1 MHPLQILLVDD
12 SLTVRR
18 VVANVL
24 REGGYQVVESP
35 DGEEAL
41 FQVGQTPPDLMVL
54 DINMPRMDGLAL
66 LREMRKKG
74 LRFPVIMFSDHTESG
89 AQMTLEAL
97 ALGAS
102 DYVLKPKG
110 VSGPA
115 AARTYIQE
123 TLLPRVH
130 ALIRPKIA
138 DRVVQ
143 RETAPGPK
151 LPKETKTARELLE
164 ATRARIAEQ
173 REKRLDLASA
183 PEPIPPIAPRVRPAP
198 ESPPAERVR
207 RSVRAGSS
215 KTARPKLVVV
225 GASTGGP
232 EALSLFVEGIPAD
245 FPLPIVVVQHMPTFF
260 TGPFAQRLNTRC
272 KLPVALTH
280 KGLVLD
286 KPGVWIASG
295 DGHSE
300 IVATASGPQVQ
311 ITTSPPEHGCRPSV
325 NPLFRTAAQHYPGEV
340 LGIIFTGMGQDGIE
354 GAHALVDSGGEV
366 WAQDEESC
374 VVWGMPRA
382 VTEAG
387 IASKIAPPSS
397 LAEAMVT
404 FIQKGP
410 S

>member
-1 MHPLQILLVDD
+1 MHPPQILLVDD

-24 REGGYQVVESP
+24 REGGYLVVESP

-41 FQVGQTPPDLMVL
+41 HQVGQSAPDLMVL

-66 LREMRKKG
+66 LRELRKKG
-74 LRFPVIMFSDHTESG
+74 LRFPIIMFSDHTESG

-97 ALGAS
+97 AMGAS

-110 VSGPA
+110 VTGPA
-115 AARTYIQE
+115 AARAYIQE

-130 ALIRPKIA
+130 ALIRPKGGERA
-138 DRVVQ
+138 AVQ
-143 RETAPGPK
+143 REASPGPR

-173 REKRLDLASA
+173 RERRLDLSA
-183 PEPIPPIAPRVRPAP
+183 QPEPMPATRPRPVP
-198 ESPPAERVR
+198 ESPPVDRLRRVPK
-207 RSVRAGSS
+207 VVPAKLG
-215 KTARPKLVVV
+215 KPKLVVV

-245 FPLPIVVVQHMPTFF
+245 FPLPVVVVQHMPTFF

-272 KLPVALTH
+272 KIPVALTY
-280 KGLVLD
+280 KGLLLD
-286 KPGVWIASG
+286 RPGVWIAAG
-295 DGHSE
+295 DTHSE
-300 IVATASGPQVQ
+300 IVATAAGPQIQ
-311 ITTSPPEHGCRPSV
+311 FTSSPPEHGCRPSV
-325 NPLFRTAAQHYPGEV
+325 NPLFRSAAQHYPGEV
-340 LGIIFTGMGQDGIE
+340 LGIIFTGMGQDGLE
-354 GAHALVDSGGEV
+354 GAQALVDSGGEV

-387 IASKIAPPSS
+387 IVSRIAPPTH
-397 LAEAMVT
+397 LAEAMVS
-404 FIQKGP
+404 FIQKG
-410 S
+410 SS

>member
-1 MHPLQILLVDD
+1 MHPPQILLVDD

-24 REGGYQVVESP
+24 REGGYLVVESP

-41 FQVGQTPPDLMVL
+41 HQVGQSAPDLMVL

-66 LREMRKKG
+66 LRELRKKG

-97 ALGAS
+97 AMGAS

-130 ALIRPKIA
+130 ALIRPKIT

-143 RETAPGPK
+143 REAAPPPR
-151 LPKETKTARELLE
+151 LPKEGMSARDILE

-173 REKRLDLASA
+173 RERRIDLASS
-183 PEPIPPIAPRVRPAP
+183 PEPAPVVPRPRPAA
-198 ESPPAERVR
+198 EPASERVR
-207 RSVRAGSS
+207 RVVRTAGA
-215 KTARPKLVVV
+215 KAGRPKLIVI

-232 EALSLFVEGIPAD
+232 EALSVFMEGIPAD
-245 FPLPIVVVQHMPTFF
+245 FPLPIVVVQHMPAFF
-260 TGPFAQRLNTRC
+260 TGPFAQRLNSRC
-272 KLPVALTH
+272 KIPVDLTH

-300 IVATASGPQVQ
+300 IVATAAGPQIQ
-311 ITTSPPEHGCRPSV
+311 ITSTPPEHGCRPDRKSV
-325 NPLFRTAAQHYPGEV
+325 V
-340 LGIIFTGMGQDGIE
+340 
-354 GAHALVDSGGEV
+354 
-366 WAQDEESC
+366 
-374 VVWGMPRA
+374 
-382 VTEAG
+382 
-387 IASKIAPPSS
+387 
-397 LAEAMVT
+397 
-404 FIQKGP
+404 
-410 S
+410 